1 MDADRVSC
9 SSLDVGEALSP
20 PISSAEFW
28 PSIDPQAIFS
38 QQNWGI
44 SNFIGM
50 HNQLGLYNGT
60 GLWNQLGIGNLLG
73 FGADTG
79 GHVDAQPNYSS
90 AAVSIDYASPSGDLW
105 GPWRKNGNS
114 ICVAPCSDQTAKKD
128 IRPILGSL
136 DKVLSLQG
144 VSFDWN
150 EAVVPGRANEEG
162 RQIGLIAQEVE
173 KVVPEVVVQET
184 IENQQ
189 LKSIR
194 YENLVALLIEGMK
207 DQQEQINSLKE
218 TVQEL
223 STEVQN
229 LRKIC

>member
-1 MDADRVSC
+1 
-9 SSLDVGEALSP
+9 
-20 PISSAEFW
+20 
-28 PSIDPQAIFS
+28 
-38 QQNWGI
+38 
-44 SNFIGM
+44 
-50 HNQLGLYNGT
+50 
-60 GLWNQLGIGNLLG
+60 
-73 FGADTG
+73 
-79 GHVDAQPNYSS
+79 
-90 AAVSIDYASPSGDLW
+90 
-105 GPWRKNGNS
+105 
-114 ICVAPCSDQTAKKD
+114 
-128 IRPILGSL
+128 L